1 MKAGAISFA
10 SAKRLVAIMV
20 CLAMAMVF
28 ALPLAAQ
35 AEEPVKTVRVGWYES
50 PFNMTDEFGRRSGY
64 AYDYQEKIAAYANW
78 NYEYVEGSWPDLM
91 QMLVDGKID
100 LMSDVS
106 YTPERAENMFFSSIP
121 MGAEEYYLFIAA
133 GNTEYTPGSYNYFN
147 GKKVGVNKGSV
158 QLDYFLEWEEMYGVE
173 ANLIEL
179 TCSQDEANQMLASG
193 DLDAYVV
200 PDAFG
205 GVGTSVPVVKVG
217 SSDFFFAVNKA
228 RPDLRDDLNV
238 AMSRIQDENRFYDQQ
253 LFEKYGRTS
262 GANLFL
268 PEEEKAWLSDHGAI
282 RVGYQDNHLS
292 FCATDKE
299 TGELTG
305 ALKDY
310 LDIASDCFEN
320 AHLDF
325 ETVAYPTSG
334 TAMEALEKGEIDCM
348 FPCSFSASDGE
359 SVGLLMTPAV
369 TSTEA
374 YALVRK
380 EDQSSF
386 LQKEQVTVA
395 IEQDDPNYSTII
407 MDEFPTWQKVEYPD
421 LEACLSAVEKGQADC
436 VLISNYQ
443 YNNIAEQCETHSLAP
458 LATGKNIDYYFAVHE
473 GSKEL
478 YSILTR
484 TTGIVNDTAIN
495 AALTSYSTQDAKTSL
510 LDFIR
515 KNPFVAIAAIA
526 VIVALLA
533 VIIAQR
539 RIIRVKRRADESEHL
554 ADELGKRVYID
565 ALTSVKNKG
574 AFDDYVHEF
583 QSRLDDGERIEFAI
597 GVFDCDDLK
606 TVNDQCG
613 HDKGDEYIKGAAKL
627 ICRTFK
633 HSPVF
638 RVGGDEFIVILQDE
652 DYRNRDDLADQF
664 RQSRAS
670 SEAAGESW
678 EQARVSMGIAVFDP
692 SVDASLNDAMRRADK
707 AMYEQ
712 KRLRK
717 ESQRH

>member
-1 MKAGAISFA
+1 MKGRGFSFA
-10 SAKRLVAIMV
+10 SMGRIAAVIV
-20 CLAMAMVF
+20 CLAMAMAF
-28 ALPLAAQ
+28 ALPLAAH
-35 AEEPVKTVRVGWYES
+35 AEESVKTVRVGWYES
-50 PFNMTDEFGRRSGY
+50 PFNMTDQFGRRSGY

-78 NYEYVEGSWPDLM
+78 SYEYVEGSWPDLM

-106 YTPERAENMFFSSIP
+106 YTKERAEQMLFSSIP

-133 GNTEYTPGSYNYFN
+133 GNDEYTPGSYDYFN

-158 QLDYFLEWEEMYGVE
+158 QAGYFLEWEKMYGIE
-173 ANLIEL
+173 AELIEL
-179 TCSQDEANQMLASG
+179 TCSQEEANQMLERG
-193 DLDAYVV
+193 ELDAYVM

-205 GVGTSVPVVKVG
+205 GVGTSVPVVKIG

-228 RPDLRDDLNV
+228 RPDLRDELNM

-262 GANLFL
+262 GANIFL
-268 PEEEKAWLSDHGAI
+268 PEEEKEWLSGHGTI
-282 RVGYQDNHLS
+282 RVGYQDDHLS

-310 LDIASDCFEN
+310 LDIAADCFEN

-325 ETVAYPTSG
+325 EAVAYPTSG
-334 TAMEALEKGEIDCM
+334 ATLEALEKGEVDCM

-359 SVGLLMTPAV
+359 TAKLLMTPAV
-369 TSTEA
+369 MSTEV

-380 EDQSSF
+380 ADQSSF
-386 LQKEQVTVA
+386 TQKEQVKVA
-395 IEQDDPNYSTII
+395 VEQDDPNAGPLI
-407 MDEFPTWQKVEYPD
+407 MDEFPDWQGVKYPD
-421 LEACLSAVEKGQADC
+421 LEACLRAVEESQADC

-443 YNNIAEQCETHSLAP
+443 YNNIAQQCEAHHLTP
-458 LATGKNIDYYFAVHE
+458 LATGENIDYYFAVHE

-484 TTGIVNDTAIN
+484 TTGIVNDAAIN
-495 AALTSYSTQDAKTSL
+495 AALTSYSTKDTKAGL

-515 KNPFVAIAAIA
+515 ENPFVAIAVIA
-526 VIVALLA
+526 VVVALLV

-539 RIIRVKRRADESEHL
+539 RIIRAKKRADESEL
-554 ADELGKRVYID
+554 RAEDLSKRVFVD

-574 AFDDYVHEF
+574 AFDDF
-583 QSRLDDGERIEFAI
+583 ARGLQDRIDGGESIEFAAA
-597 GVFDCDDLK
+597 VFDCDDLK
-606 TVNDQCG
+606 LVNDQYG
-613 HDKGDEYIKGAAKL
+613 HDKGDEYIKTAAKL
-627 ICRTFK
+627 ICRTFQ

-638 RVGGDEFIVILQDE
+638 RIGGDEFIVVLQNE
-652 DYRNRDDLADQF
+652 DYRNRDDLVIQF
-664 RQSRAS
+664 RQSRAAG
-670 SEAAGESW
+670 EATGESW

-692 SVDASLNDAMRRADK
+692 STDDSVEDVLRRADK

-717 ESQRH
+717 ESRDL